1 MKNDLA
7 CSSILLMCQCHVNEL
22 CCYFI
27 SQIHILYFHQILD
40 TSHMIR
46 GEIFLMIS
54 QWAAPCFFF
63 EVKLSALRIIKKR
76 QLYKEEYLQRRE
88 GRFKLS

>member
-1 MKNDLA
+1 M
-7 CSSILLMCQCHVNEL
+7 LL
-22 CCYFI
+22 
-27 SQIHILYFHQILD
+27 LYFTNTHIVLPPNLGYFSYDQGGD
-40 TSHMIR
+40 
-46 GEIFLMIS
+46 IS
-54 QWAAPCFFF
+54 DDFTMGCSMFFF